1 MVMLLKMCKR
11 NVYNASAY
19 CLDKYYDWSENLR
32 LGSKQADTKKVEEK
46 QAKPKV
52 LKGMCEGR
60 GDRILANVTYRS

>member
-19 CLDKYYDWSENLR
+19 CLDWSENLR